1 MRLGV
6 NLVLDGAGELAREAE
21 QLGFDMAL
29 AAEGYQ
35 SDAPS
40 VLGLVAGQT
49 SRIKLASG
57 LMQIPARQPG
67 AAALAAATLDSLSEG
82 RFRLGLGVSNPHVS
96 DGWYGVRFDHPLE
109 RTREYVEIVRRAL
122 TGDPVR
128 YDGEHFTLPA
138 WGHTGAPLHLLT
150 HPVDHELPIYL
161 GAVGRRNIQLA
172 GEIADGW
179 LIGFATP
186 QSIARSRLD
195 LLRGQKRRGKDLT
208 GFEVILFVAM
218 AVDDDHTAATDS
230 LRGHYARL
238 LGVGDPRDN
247 FYCRLAADM
256 GYEKDILSF
265 RKRLLAG
272 DRRAAAAAVPAG
284 FIDRTAL
291 LGPVERI
298 ADRMREFAEAGVTVL
313 SIMVSAN
320 HVALPGRL
328 EVLRQAAKAAE
339 IAGL

>member
-6 NLVLDGAGELAREAE
+6 NLVHEGAGELAQEAE
-21 QLGFDMAL
+21 RLGFELAL

-40 VLGLVAGQT
+40 VLGLVAGKT

-67 AAALAAATLDSLSEG
+67 AAALAAATLDSLSGG

-96 DGWYGVRFDHPLE
+96 DGWYGVRFDRPLE
-109 RTREYVEIVRRAL
+109 RTREYVEIIRQAL
-122 TGDPVR
+122 TGAPVR
-128 YDGEHFTLPA
+128 YAGEHFTLPA
-138 WGHTGAPLHLLT
+138 WGHADAPLQLLT
-150 HPVDHELPIYL
+150 HPAGRELPIYL
-161 GAVGRRNIQLA
+161 GAVGRRNVRLA

-186 QSIARSRLD
+186 QAIARSRLEI
-195 LLRGQKRRGKDLT
+195 LAGRKRRGKDLT
-208 GFEVILFVAM
+208 GFEVVLFAAM
-218 AVDDDHTAATDS
+218 AVDNDEAAAADS

-238 LGVGDPRDN
+238 LGVGDPQDN
-247 FYCRLAADM
+247 FYCRLATEM
-256 GYEKDILSF
+256 GYERAILRF
-265 RKRLLAG
+265 RERLLAG
-272 DRRAAAAAVPAG
+272 DRPGAAAAVPAG

-298 ADRMREFAEAGVTVL
+298 ADRMRDFAGAGVTIL

-320 HVALPGRL
+320 HTDLPGRL

-339 IAGL
+339 IAGC